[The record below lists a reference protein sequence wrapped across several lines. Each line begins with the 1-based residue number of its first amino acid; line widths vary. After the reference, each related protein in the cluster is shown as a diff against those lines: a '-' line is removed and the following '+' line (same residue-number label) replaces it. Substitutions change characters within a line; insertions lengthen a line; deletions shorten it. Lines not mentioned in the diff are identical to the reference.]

1 MGCGRI
7 WTGTRRRG
15 SGQGLWGGGPWGATG
30 TLPPRKGAVQTSW
43 VWETR
48 GQADQTRLT
57 LSRGTPE
64 NRMELEEQLAVRV
77 HQAEPMGKPESLKKG
92 MVSVDLGHGAGT
104 CTPETAG
111 CSGDKVTIHAIDLI
125 KVVLGTDP
133 EGVLSCSV
141 MSDSLQP
148 HRL

>member
-1 MGCGRI
+1 M

-15 SGQGLWGGGPWGATG
+15 SGQGLWGDPGEQQAHSHQGRE
-30 TLPPRKGAVQTSW
+30 LCRPPGFGRP
-43 VWETR
+43 E
-48 GQADQTRLT
+48 DRLT
-57 LSRGTPE
+57 RQGSLPAEGRLRTE
-64 NRMELEEQLAVRV
+64 WAEEQLGVRV
-77 HQAEPMGKPESLKKG
+77 PQAEATGKPESLKKE
-92 MVSVDLGHGAGT
+92 MVSVDLGRGAGT

-125 KVVLGTDP
+125 KVAQGTDP

-141 MSDSLQP
+141 MSDSLRP